1 MRKRIIELDKRE
13 VEKTEHHW
21 LNLESLTCVEMT
33 SEDEAHPVESALVP
47 GSGSGWRASES
58 GDQTLRLLFDEP
70 RRIVLI
76 RLLFQE
82 NNQER
87 TQEFVLRWSADGGKS
102 YHDIARQQYNFS
114 LPDSARELEDYGV
127 DLNSVTALELCITPD
142 ISGGSARASL
152 AEWRIA

>member
-1 MRKRIIELDKRE
+1 MRKRMIERDNRE
-13 VEKTEHHW
+13 VERTEHHW
-21 LNLESLTCVEMT
+21 LNLENLARVEMT

-58 GDQTLRLLFDEP
+58 GEQTLRLLFDEP
-70 RRIVLI
+70 RKIALI

-82 NNQER
+82 NKQER
-87 TQEFVLRWSADGGKS
+87 TQEFVLRWSTDGGQS

-114 LPDSARELEDYGV
+114 LPDSTRELEDYGV
-127 DLNSVTALELCITPD
+127 DLDGVTALELCMIPD